1 MTKKQEEKEEVKQ
14 EGIAEE
20 VVSNTEELQEV
31 KGRVLV
37 SGSEY
42 WDFEE
47 NPIFIGTFVSDV
59 IKDKEGDKDHGK
71 LIGFEFEENDTGDL
85 YIISNSHLINK
96 SLEMNIKMAV
106 KDDKGKMVEKVVK
119 VKEIPGAILKFEFKG
134 KRDKQDGEK
143 VNVFRIEM
151 L

>member
-1 MTKKQEEKEEVKQ
+1 MTKNQEEKEEVKQ
-14 EGIAEE
+14 EGI
-20 VVSNTEELQEV
+20 TEEPREV

-42 WDFEE
+42 WNFEE
-47 NPIFIGTFVSDV
+47 NPIFTGTYVSDV
-59 IKDKEGDKDHGK
+59 IKEGDKGGGK

-143 VNVFRIEM
+143 VNVFRIE
-151 L
+151 LL